1 MEGVIQNSSN
11 LPIFKDLPVSVA
23 GKTGTAQQSKS
34 HSNHG
39 LFVCY
44 APAEQP
50 EIAMAV
56 RIANGYT
63 STNVVYV
70 AKDILSYYFGLQEET
85 DILNGKASSGNV
97 SNTRTD

>member
-1 MEGVIQNSSN
+1 
-11 LPIFKDLPVSVA
+11 
-23 GKTGTAQQSKS
+23 
-34 HSNHG
+34 
-39 LFVCY
+39 
-44 APAEQP
+44 
-50 EIAMAV
+50 MAV